1 MNKLKFDGEIVL
13 KFKEG
18 ANPPSYAQLF
28 IGQKLTSSHKV
39 SIKRLGEKEH
49 NLTQRA
55 ILGKSNDYV
64 YGPGSLYQID
74 STVANIYVVSS
85 TNYNSIIGRPTLY
98 LVVDVFSRMIVGFH
112 VDTRPAS
119 LEMARLSLYCAV
131 SDKVEYCKI

>member
-18 ANPPSYAQLF
+18 ANPPSYAQF
-28 IGQKLTSSHKV
+28 VYWAKKLTSSHKV

-74 STVANIYVVSS
+74 STVADIYICIF
-85 TNYNSIIGRPTLY
+85 N
-98 LVVDVFSRMIVGFH
+98 
-112 VDTRPAS
+112 
-119 LEMARLSLYCAV
+119 
-131 SDKVEYCKI
+131 

>member
-64 YGPGSLYQID
+64 YNG
-74 STVANIYVVSS
+74 
-85 TNYNSIIGRPTLY
+85 
-98 LVVDVFSRMIVGFH
+98 
-112 VDTRPAS
+112 
-119 LEMARLSLYCAV
+119 
-131 SDKVEYCKI
+131 

>member
-1 MNKLKFDGEIVL
+1 MRN
-13 KFKEG
+13 
-18 ANPPSYAQLF
+18 LF

-74 STVANIYVVSS
+74 STVAEHM
-85 TNYNSIIGRPTLY
+85 LY
-98 LVVDVFSRMIVGFH
+98 LQLIIIR
-112 VDTRPAS
+112 
-119 LEMARLSLYCAV
+119 
-131 SDKVEYCKI
+131 